1 MHRIWVGLDPRIVL
15 SVLGSFIAGT
25 VLVIHLFAFRVVNFP
40 GSTISKYATPPAAAT
55 R

>member
-1 MHRIWVGLDPRIVL
+1 MHRLWVGLDPHIVL

-25 VLVIHLFAFRVVNFP
+25 VLVIHLFAFRVVNYP
-40 GSTISKYATPPAAAT
+40 GSTIPKYSSPPAAT

>member
-1 MHRIWVGLDPRIVL
+1 MHRLWVGLDPHIVL

-25 VLVIHLFAFRVVNFP
+25 VLVIHLFAFKVVNHP
-40 GSTISKYATPPAAAT
+40 GKTMERYYSAPAAT

>member
-1 MHRIWVGLDPRIVL
+1 MHRLWVGLDPHIVL

-25 VLVIHLFAFRVVNFP
+25 VLVIHLFAFRVVNHP
-40 GSTISKYATPPAAAT
+40 GLTIAKYQAATAAT

>member
-1 MHRIWVGLDPRIVL
+1 MHRLWVGLDPHIVL

-25 VLVIHLFAFRVVNFP
+25 VLVIHLFAFNVVNYP
-40 GSTISKYATPPAAAT
+40 DSTIEKYSSPAAAT